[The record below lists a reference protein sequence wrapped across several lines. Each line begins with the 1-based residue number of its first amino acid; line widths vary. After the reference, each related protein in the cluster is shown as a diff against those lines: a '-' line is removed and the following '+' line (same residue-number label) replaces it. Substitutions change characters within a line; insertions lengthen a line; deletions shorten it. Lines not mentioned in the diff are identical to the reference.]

1 MQVEQIERLIKISKT
16 KPLLPEVFVPW
27 QEEPTEKDIF
37 LTEKLSSLY
46 GHPLYETLS
55 RQQQVELGRHE
66 VVQVMFSYAWSE
78 GLFCLFMNRY
88 ILTLMPDSIEYR
100 FLLREL
106 IEEFRH
112 QDMFTQAILRLNGKP
127 VKPTFMHKFVGVF
140 TARFMPSDAVF
151 LSGLSVEVM
160 ADTYGT
166 YLRKDP
172 AVYQVLR
179 KVSELHNIEE
189 ARHIIFAKDYL
200 ARFVARAGFI
210 RRSWYSYLVLLNI
223 YFMRTLYVKKEIFER
238 IGVADPEKA
247 YRAALKN
254 YEKLFAKECLG
265 DITAVVSEW
274 KGFNWATRWA
284 WRWLLKA
291 NV

>member
-1 MQVEQIERLIKISKT
+1 MQEEQIERLIKISKN

-27 QEEPTEKDIF
+27 KEDPADHEIF
-37 LTEKLSSLY
+37 LTEKLTSLY
-46 GHPLYETLS
+46 GDPLYHTLNK
-55 RQQQVELGRHE
+55 QQQLELGRHE
-66 VVQVMFSYAWSE
+66 VVQVMYSYAWSE

-112 QDMFTQAILRLNGKP
+112 QDMFTDAILRINGKP

-151 LSGLSVEVM
+151 LSDLSVEVM

-172 AVYQVLR
+172 SVYKVLR

-200 ARFVARAGFI
+200 SRFVARAGFL

-238 IGVADPEKA
+238 IGAADPERM
-247 YRAALKN
+247 YRAALKY
-254 YEKLFAKECLG
+254 YEIIFAQECLG
-265 DITAVVSEW
+265 DITAVVEEW

-291 NV
+291 KV

>member
-1 MQVEQIERLIKISKT
+1 MQTAQIERLIKISKT

-27 QEEPTEKDIF
+27 EEEPLNTDVF
-37 LTEKLSSLY
+37 LTEKLISLY
-46 GHPLYETLS
+46 NDPIYQTLTKT
-55 RQQQVELGRHE
+55 QKLELGRHE
-66 VVQVMFSYAWSE
+66 VTQVMYSYAWSE

-88 ILTLMPDSIEYR
+88 ILTLMPDSLEYR

-112 QDMFTQAILRLNGKP
+112 QDMFAQAIAKIGGKP
-127 VKPTFMHKFVGVF
+127 VKPTFMHKFIGVF

-151 LSGLSVEVM
+151 LSGLSIEVM

-166 YLRKDP
+166 YMRKDP
-172 AVYQVLR
+172 DTFNVLR
-179 KVSELHNIEE
+179 KVAELHNIEE

-200 ARFVARAGFI
+200 NRFTAKAGFI
-210 RRSWYSYLVLLNI
+210 RRSWYSYIVLLNI

-238 IGVADPEKA
+238 IGVENPGKV
-247 YRAALKN
+247 YKQALKN
-254 YEKLFAKECLG
+254 YEKTFAEECLG
-265 DITAVVSEW
+265 DITAVVKEW
-274 KGFNWATRWA
+274 NGFNWSTRWA

-291 NV
+291 KV

>member
-1 MQVEQIERLIKISKT
+1 MQAEQIERLIKISKT

-27 QEEPTEKDIF
+27 QEEPSENDIY
-37 LTEKLSSLY
+37 LSEKLSSLY
-46 GHPLYETLS
+46 GDPLYDTLS
-55 RQQQVELGRHE
+55 RQQKLELGRHE

-88 ILTLMPDSIEYR
+88 ILTLMPDSLEYR

-112 QDMFTQAILRLNGKP
+112 QDMFTQAILRLGGEP
-127 VKPTFMHKFVGVF
+127 VKPTAMHKFVGVF

-172 AVYQVLR
+172 SVYKVLR
-179 KVSELHNIEE
+179 KVSELYNIEE
-189 ARHIIFAKDYL
+189 ARHILFAKDYL
-200 ARFVARAGFI
+200 SRFVSRAGFF
-210 RRSWYSYLVLLNI
+210 RRSWYSYIVLLNI
-223 YFMRTLYVKKEIFER
+223 YFMRTLYVKKVIFER
-238 IGVADPEKA
+238 I
-247 YRAALKN
+247 
-254 YEKLFAKECLG
+254 LFLP
-265 DITAVVSEW
+265 
-274 KGFNWATRWA
+274 
-284 WRWLLKA
+284 
-291 NV
+291 